1 MKEYTVNQIKNIA
14 LLGHGS
20 SGKTTLNDALIYC
33 GGGLERIGKTP
44 DGTTVSDFDSEER
57 KRKISSS

>member
-20 SGKTTLNDALIYC
+20 SGKTTLNDALI
-33 GGGLERIGKTP
+33 
-44 DGTTVSDFDSEER
+44 
-57 KRKISSS
+57 